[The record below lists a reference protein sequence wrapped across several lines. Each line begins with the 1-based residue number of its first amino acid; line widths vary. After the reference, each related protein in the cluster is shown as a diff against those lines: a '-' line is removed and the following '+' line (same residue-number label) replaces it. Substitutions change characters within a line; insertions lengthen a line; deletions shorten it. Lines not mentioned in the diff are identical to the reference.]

1 MAKQLTQQEL
11 DNIRKRAIETC
22 KSSGVKPMIPSPY
35 GEIVN
40 PAFATCLQK
49 EYNNGLKASSEGK
62 LSQWYQKTDNFI
74 KSQGGFSS
82 LFDKTMGLVGQFQTG
97 YDKGLAGQSQ
107 VFGVG
112 YNPEINAQA
121 NETPDK
127 DKSNIGLWIG
137 LVAVLI
143 LLIIFSIIYFRG
155 KKNG

>member
-1 MAKQLTQQEL
+1 
-11 DNIRKRAIETC
+11 
-22 KSSGVKPMIPSPY
+22 
-35 GEIVN
+35 
-40 PAFATCLQK
+40 
-49 EYNNGLKASSEGK
+49 
-62 LSQWYQKTDNFI
+62 
-74 KSQGGFSS
+74 
-82 LFDKTMGLVGQFQTG
+82 MGLVGQFQTG

-143 LLIIFSIIYFRG
+143 LLIITKNSFSSFFLGILFFK
-155 KKNG
+155 KKNSLTPIAW